1 VTQIA
6 YNDVVDILLER
17 FPEFKETEDFKWG
30 IDLDIPYSV
39 WGAFGRYITT
49 YMNRLPADRIEADEL
64 VNRVF
69 DFANEMLDR
78 GDDDTH
84 TIVVIELFENFYTY
98 RKTLELGRRKL
109 KSQHV
114 NWLERQ
120 GFWLGTLD
128 LHYEGELVAPNGLDS
143 LRSLVSGCSWGI
155 GVLRRSHD
163 PSQRLES
170 NDGRIDL
177 EMDPGPG
184 PHHTFF
190 GDAKREADARRL
202 LGEFSERLAH
212 GDIAHRIRLYRTGK
226 ADILLEEFRHR
237 WRDDGPAKN

>member
-1 VTQIA
+1 MAQIA

-30 IDLDIPYSV
+30 IYLDLSYSV

-49 YMNRLPADRIEADEL
+49 YMNRLPADRVEADEL

-69 DFANEMLDR
+69 DFANEMMDG
-78 GDDDTH
+78 GDDDTQ

-98 RKTLELGRRKL
+98 RKTLELGQRKL
-109 KSQHV
+109 KPQHV
-114 NWLERQ
+114 TWLERQ
-120 GFWLGTLD
+120 GVWLGTCD

-143 LRSLVSGCSWGI
+143 LRSLVSGCSWD
-155 GVLRRSHD
+155 VRLTRPHRD
-163 PSQRLES
+163 ALPRLES
-170 NDGRIDL
+170 NATPVDL
-177 EMDPGPG
+177 RMDPGPG

-190 GDAKREADARRL
+190 GDAEREADARRL
-202 LGEFSERLAH
+202 LGEFSERIAH

-226 ADILLEEFRHR
+226 ADILLEDFRHR
-237 WRDDGPAKN
+237 WRDDDPAKN